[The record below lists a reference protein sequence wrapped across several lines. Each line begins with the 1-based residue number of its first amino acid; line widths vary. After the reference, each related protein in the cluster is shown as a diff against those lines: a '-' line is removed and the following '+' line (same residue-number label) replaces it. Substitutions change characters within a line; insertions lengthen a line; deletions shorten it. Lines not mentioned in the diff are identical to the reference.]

1 MRERADLVKS
11 IIINTK
17 KSFKKS
23 PFRAFFCFILSFGG
37 INRHVEDFE
46 MIEIKDLSLTLKD
59 LEGEKEILK
68 NINLSFHR
76 KKIYVITGPN
86 GGGKSSLAKA
96 IMGIYKATSGQ
107 ILLDGV
113 DITDMKI
120 NERANLGIG
129 YGFQQPPRFKGIKV
143 SQLLDM
149 AGGGKV
155 QNPCDLLYDVGL
167 CAQDYLDRE
176 LNATF
181 SGGELKRVEIASILA
196 KDLKVAI
203 FDEPEAGIDLWSFQK
218 LSETFENMNRNH
230 DTTIII
236 ISHQDRIIKLADQVI
251 VLEDGM
257 VSDITTKEKILS
269 EIELIDTDCRCRQN
283 CDKGG
288 RAIAGCDR

>member
-1 MRERADLVKS
+1 
-11 IIINTK
+11 
-17 KSFKKS
+17 
-23 PFRAFFCFILSFGG
+23 
-37 INRHVEDFE
+37 

-86 GGGKSSLAKA
+86 GGGKSTLAKA

-155 QNPCDLLYDVGL
+155 KNPCDLLYDVGL

-218 LSETFENMNRNH
+218 LSETFENMNKNH